1 MILSDINLLLY
12 AHNKA
17 AKEHEQAKNWLEK
30 TLNEDTLCLSWH
42 TIMGFVRI
50 STSARIFPNPFTSPE
65 AISNIR
71 KLVEHSNSVTIVPGR
86 SHFSI
91 FERLVAESK
100 ISGAMLM
107 DAHLAALAIE
117 HGATLA
123 SNDRDF
129 RLFDGLNLLD
139 PIGRIN

>member
-17 AKEHEQAKNWLEK
+17 AKEHEQAKTWIEK
-30 TLNEDTLCLSWH
+30 TLSEDTLCLSWH

-50 STSARIFPNPFTSPE
+50 STSPRIFANPFTSSE
-65 AISNIR
+65 AISNIK
-71 KLVEHSNSVTIVPGR
+71 KLVAHVNSVTIMPGQN
-86 SHFSI
+86 HFSI
-91 FERLVAESK
+91 FERLVAESR

-139 PIGRIN
+139 PIGQFN